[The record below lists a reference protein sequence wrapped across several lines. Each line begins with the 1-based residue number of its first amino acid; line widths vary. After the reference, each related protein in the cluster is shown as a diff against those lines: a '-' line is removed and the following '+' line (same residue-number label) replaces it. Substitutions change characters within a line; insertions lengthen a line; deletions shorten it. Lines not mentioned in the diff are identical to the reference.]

1 MAKRVL
7 SVRPR
12 SSPVPAVGG
21 VDFALIADSIPH
33 IVWVAAPNGSTEYF
47 NRWGTVFTGRPAETN
62 YGWGWLSL
70 IHPDDADRAR
80 REWELAVATETR
92 LDAEWRARR
101 ADGEYRWFA
110 ICGIAVRDASG
121 NVVKWVGT
129 CTDVEHSKRL
139 EADLRRSEQD
149 TAESLTLLEAL
160 QASTPVGFAFIDREF
175 RIVHINDT
183 MAAIN
188 GRAIADQ
195 IGRTVAEV
203 VPEIWP
209 ELDAVYRRVLETGV
223 PIIGREIVG
232 PSAGAGGSLRHW
244 LSSFHP
250 VRIGSEI
257 VGIEVV
263 IFDITERKQAADFRS
278 AVMEQMAEGV
288 YALDGQGCLTF
299 MNAAASRMF
308 GWGEDE
314 LRGKSMHEVV
324 HHQHVDGTPFPE
336 AACPLLQV
344 RTEGIA
350 MRIVDN
356 AYTRKDGSIFPAAYS
371 AAPLLDGNNGKG
383 VVVVFRDTTEETAE
397 RTRVQRELAALA
409 WVGRI
414 RDAIDE
420 QRLVLYSQPVVPL
433 RGGHRREE
441 LLLRMLGRDGEL
453 IPPGSF
459 LPVAER
465 YGLIG
470 EIDRWVMTQAVQL
483 AAAGRRVQVNLS
495 AHSVRHLDLLPLID
509 HELRTAGAD
518 PANLVFEITETALMD
533 DLESGERFARGL
545 VEIGCGVALDDFGT
559 GFGSFT
565 YLKRLPVTYL
575 KIDCEFVREIV
586 TNQANQH
593 LTKAIIGL
601 AQGFGY
607 QTIAEGVEDEQ
618 TVELLRQLGVD
629 YAQGFVFGRPA
640 PVTDTRPA
648 RVTSMG

>member
-7 SVRPR
+7 SVRPH
-12 SSPVPAVGG
+12 SLPVPAVDG
-21 VDFALIADSIPH
+21 VGFELIADSIPH
-33 IVWVAAPNGSTEYF
+33 IVWIAAPDGSTEYI

-62 YGWGWLSL
+62 YGWRWLSL
-70 IHPDDADRAR
+70 IHREDADRAR
-80 REWELAVATETR
+80 REWELAVATETG
-92 LDAEWRARR
+92 LDAEWRVRR

-110 ICGIAVRDASG
+110 VCGIAVREANGNG
-121 NVVKWVGT
+121 NVMKWVVT
-129 CTDVEHSKRL
+129 CTDVERSKRL
-139 EADLRRSEQD
+139 GADLRRSEQD
-149 TAESLTLLEAL
+149 MAESLTLSKAL
-160 QASTPVGFAFIDREF
+160 QDSGPVGFAFIDREF

-183 MAAIN
+183 LAAIN
-188 GRAIADQ
+188 GGAVADQ

-203 VPEIWP
+203 IPEIWP
-209 ELDAVYRRVLETGV
+209 DLDAVYRSVLETGI

-232 PSAGAGGSLRHW
+232 PSAGAGGSRRHW
-244 LSSFHP
+244 LGSFHP
-250 VRIGSEI
+250 VRISSEI

-263 IFDITERKQAADFRS
+263 TFDVTERKQAADFSS

-288 YALDGQGCLTF
+288 YALDGQGRLTF
-299 MNAAASRMF
+299 MNASASRMF
-308 GWGEDE
+308 GWSEDE

-344 RTEGIA
+344 RTEGLA
-350 MRIVDN
+350 MRVVDN

-371 AAPLLDGNNGKG
+371 AAPLLDGSNGKG

-420 QRLVLYSQPVVPL
+420 QRLVLYSQPIVPL
-433 RGGHRREE
+433 CGGHRREE
-441 LLLRMLGRDGEL
+441 LLIRMLGRDGEL

-465 YGLIG
+465 FGLIG

-495 AHSVRHLDLLPLID
+495 AHSIRHRDLLALID

-518 PANLVFEITETALMD
+518 PANVVFEITETALMD
-533 DLESGERFARGL
+533 DVESGERFAREL

-575 KIDCEFVREIV
+575 KIDCDFVREIV

-618 TVELLRQLGVD
+618 TLELLRQLGVD
-629 YAQGFVFGRPA
+629 YAQGFIFGDPV
-640 PVTDTRPA
+640 PVTDTRQY
-648 RVTSMG
+648 V